1 MKAALKFIM
10 TVVGLLLI
18 GLCLTTILLFTR
30 FEGLLRDGLTHQ
42 AGRILHGEVRM
53 EDMRF
58 DWANQAIVFKGVSLL
73 NPEGFTDRE
82 ALRIG
87 FLRVTPEPL
96 TLFSRTPGVAN
107 IVVED
112 IQLHLQYHTDG
123 KSNLGVFRTYAD
135 EWADRQETSGETV
148 WGRPM
153 RVERIQTESADVEVE
168 SLTPPAAPYT
178 QTVAAHAL
186 ESPGGEEAI
195 TGARTIH
202 VLLQSFLDAL
212 RGTEGLPAELKSVLD
227 QEETLAL

>member
-10 TVVGLLLI
+10 TAVGLLLI

-30 FEGLLRDGLTHQ
+30 FEGILRDGLTHQ

-53 EDMRF
+53 EDIRF
-58 DWANQAIVFKGVSLL
+58 DWANRAIVFKGVSLL

-87 FLRVTPEPL
+87 YLRVTPEPL
-96 TLFSRTPGVAN
+96 TLFSRTPGVAK

-112 IQLHLQYHTDG
+112 IQLHLQYHADG
-123 KSNLGVFRTYAD
+123 KTNLGVFRTYAD
-135 EWADRQETSGETV
+135 EWAIRQETSDETV
-148 WGRPM
+148 WGRPI
-153 RVERIQTESADVEVE
+153 RLDRIETESTAVGIE
-168 SLTPPAAPYT
+168 SLTPPADPYT

-202 VLLQSFLDAL
+202 LMLQGFIDAL
-212 RGTEGLPAELKSVLD
+212 RETEGVPRELKSVL
-227 QEETLAL
+227 EEEQVQAV